1 VALEPDASVVHNV
14 GLGNTVN
21 GVGLRFTEGAPGNTA
36 TATKDGNNNEIS
48 GTATDTDMA
57 NGQQISRPFKID
69 ATGP

>member
-1 VALEPDASVVHNV
+1 MVHNV

-36 TATKDGNNNEIS
+36 TATKDGNNYEIS

-69 ATGP
+69 ATCP